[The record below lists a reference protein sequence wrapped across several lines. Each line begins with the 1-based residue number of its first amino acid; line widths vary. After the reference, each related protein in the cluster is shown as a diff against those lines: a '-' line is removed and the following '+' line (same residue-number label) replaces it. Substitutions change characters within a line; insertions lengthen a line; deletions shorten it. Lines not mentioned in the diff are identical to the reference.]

1 MKTMATLPRHG
12 CARCERWRKIG
23 INPLGSCRI
32 HGERRW
38 YQASPCEEYEMD
50 PSVPDEIELD
60 L

>member
-12 CARCERWRKIG
+12 CSRCEWWRKTG
-23 INPLGSCRI
+23 VNPWGMCSL

-38 YQASPCEEYEMD
+38 YQAPPCVEYEMD
-50 PSVPDEIELD
+50 ASVPDEIELD